1 MMTRKILFV
10 DDNKMLCKLLAKK
23 IENEFSNYEVDV
35 ASSFAEAKEL
45 VKNEYFLSFV
55 DLALPDAPQGEVVDF
70 MAEKK
75 IPTIILTANNNK
87 ETREKFMEKDV
98 LDYIF
103 KESETCINEILDSIA
118 KLKRYAKTK
127 VILAMSKMPERNQVK
142 KYLTQRLF
150 DVMAAAHGEEALNY
164 FQDNP
169 VTKLIIADAQ
179 MPVLDGGGL
188 LAEVRAKYSYD
199 ELGVILLGDKD
210 DFLVTNLLKNGLNIY
225 LIKPLYKE
233 LFNHYLDRCLAYMD
247 NMKFLNSYNTIDP
260 VSGVKNYNAVVADIE
275 DYLNELATKE
285 TEEEFAFAF
294 LDVDELKTI
303 NDEYGY
309 NAGDEVIK
317 ICAKESV
324 NETKGRDIIG
334 RYSPEKICIVLKN
347 IQQEKAIKIFS
358 RIRVNIK
365 KTGILVNLDEVFFT
379 ASIGVV
385 FGKTGDKLKDL
396 ADKASSA
403 LSKAKANGKNRVE
416 VCS

>member
-1 MMTRKILFV
+1 M
-10 DDNKMLCKLLAKK
+10 
-23 IENEFSNYEVDV
+23 
-35 ASSFAEAKEL
+35 
-45 VKNEYFLSFV
+45 
-55 DLALPDAPQGEVVDF
+55 
-70 MAEKK
+70 
-75 IPTIILTANNNK
+75 
-87 ETREKFMEKDV
+87 
-98 LDYIF
+98 
-103 KESETCINEILDSIA
+103 
-118 KLKRYAKTK
+118 
-127 VILAMSKMPERNQVK
+127 
-142 KYLTQRLF
+142 
-150 DVMAAAHGEEALNY
+150 
-164 FQDNP
+164 
-169 VTKLIIADAQ
+169 
-179 MPVLDGGGL
+179 
-188 LAEVRAKYSYD
+188 
-199 ELGVILLGDKD
+199 
-210 DFLVTNLLKNGLNIY
+210 
-225 LIKPLYKE
+225 
-233 LFNHYLDRCLAYMD
+233 
-247 NMKFLNSYNTIDP
+247 
-260 VSGVKNYNAVVADIE
+260 VADIE